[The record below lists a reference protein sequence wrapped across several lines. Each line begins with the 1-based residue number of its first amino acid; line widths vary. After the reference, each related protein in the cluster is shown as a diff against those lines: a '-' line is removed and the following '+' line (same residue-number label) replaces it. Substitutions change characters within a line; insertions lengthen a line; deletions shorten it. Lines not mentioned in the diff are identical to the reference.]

1 MSPALLFAVFVVA
14 LLNVTA
20 LLCGAIYYVEMR
32 RSPLRLRMTE
42 LQARAGGI
50 SIRREEDFWDILLS
64 LTFGMIFGPSWFVEK
79 ELELLRAGIRRPGAV
94 KAYGL
99 ATLAFMSLLVVGAY
113 QLMGGESAPQT
124 ALAITGALVIGYFL
138 PEQALLSL
146 RARYRQ
152 SLLAA
157 LPDSTDLLSIV
168 LGAGLS
174 LDQAIAR
181 VCEELQYVYPE
192 LSEEF
197 YLMTV
202 EVQAGQERGVAFQH
216 MARRTGLAEIRSLS
230 GMIIQSER
238 FGTGLAQSLRIFA
251 DSLRVKRR
259 LDIEAAI
266 AKAAVKMIFPIVV
279 FILPALFVVVLV
291 PGVLSL
297 LRTLAGL

>member
-1 MSPALLFAVFVVA
+1 
-14 LLNVTA
+14 
-20 LLCGAIYYVEMR
+20 
-32 RSPLRLRMTE
+32 
-42 LQARAGGI
+42 
-50 SIRREEDFWDILLS
+50 
-64 LTFGMIFGPSWFVEK
+64 
-79 ELELLRAGIRRPGAV
+79 
-94 KAYGL
+94 
-99 ATLAFMSLLVVGAY
+99 MSLLVVGAY